1 MKSFVLAVLS
11 VLGTIAASSFGGA
24 PAVLIYWWSLAFFV
38 KLDGIHTELKQQNA
52 TLEKTL

>member
-1 MKSFVLAVLS
+1 MKSLVLAVLS
-11 VLGTIAASSFGGA
+11 ILGTIAASSFGGA

-52 TLEKTL
+52 TLEKNL

>member
-11 VLGTIAASSFGGA
+11 ILGTIAASFFGGA